1 MRDDDA
7 DRDLIERLRAMGLRL
22 STEALRTL
30 LRDLHRD
37 RATPTQTLERIFD
50 AERRAREA
58 NNLARRTRLAMVG
71 TPKPLDRFDWSFP
84 RAIDRAMYESLHTMD
99 FASRGDN
106 VLLRG
111 GAGTGKT
118 TLAQHLALAALA
130 QGLTVRFATL
140 STLLADLLRQES
152 TPALE
157 RRLKR
162 YTLPAVL
169 AVDEVGYVPYEPR
182 AADLFFTIICR
193 RHEASRS
200 TVVTTNLAFKQWP
213 TVFPNATCLVPL
225 VDRFHER
232 CHVMDIEGDSWR
244 GKGRRGPER

>member
-1 MRDDDA
+1 MRDDD
-7 DRDLIERLRAMGLRL
+7 DKDLIERLRALGLRL

-50 AERRAREA
+50 AERRTRVA
-58 NNLARRTRLAMVG
+58 NNLARRTRVAMVG
-71 TPKPLDRFDWSFP
+71 TPKPLDQFDWTFA
-84 RAIDRAMYESLHTMD
+84 RAIDHGLFESLRTME
-99 FASRGDN
+99 FARKGEN
-106 VLLRG
+106 GLLRG
-111 GAGTGKT
+111 GPGTGKT
-118 TLAQHLALAALA
+118 TLAQHLALAGLA

-162 YTLPAVL
+162 YTLPALL
-169 AVDEVGYVPYEPR
+169 AIDEIGYVPYEPR
-182 AADLFFTIICR
+182 AADLFFTIISR
-193 RHEASRS
+193 RHEAARS
-200 TVVTTNLAFKQWP
+200 TLVTTNLAFKQWP

-225 VDRFHER
+225 VDRFNER

-244 GKGRRGPER
+244 AKGRRAATP